1 MKKTISLLLVLL
13 LTLGLFAACNQGG
26 NDQAGNNKADGNN
39 TADATDTTDLVE
51 ENDVLLPCGLEFGMT
66 NVKVHEILYKY
77 DEEFQTM
84 KLEENEYD
92 TGYYCDL
99 DMLIWSDDFDCA
111 FLHSNTLASIWK
123 ELPTMTKFPYDKIK
137 VALNFDE
144 NKILYGISFIILD
157 VLEPSLLEK
166 ISDEIRSFLDQRFSE
181 PEKTVTSVTTNWK
194 YESDHYIVNVKIN
207 KDHFLEY
214 DFETKKGVTIH
225 ETDSNW

>member
-1 MKKTISLLLVLL
+1 MKKIFLSLFIFL

-77 DEEFQTM
+77 DEEYQTM
-84 KLEENEYD
+84 KLKENEYD
-92 TGYYCDL
+92 TGYTCDL

-123 ELPTMTKFPYDKIK
+123 ELPTMTKYPHDMIK
-137 VALNFDE
+137 VWLKFDE
-144 NKILYGISFIILD
+144 NKILYRISFIILD
-157 VLEPSLLEK
+157 VLEPSQLEK

-194 YESDHYIVNVKIN
+194 YESDHYIVNVRIN
-207 KDHFLEY
+207 KDLFLSY
-214 DFETKKGVTIH
+214 DFETKKGVSIH